1 MLDDWIKM
9 ELSVNNL
16 SIIKMELDDAKNMV
30 ERMLFDTLLDFLIER
45 MIFELELKLRF
56 CNL

>member
-1 MLDDWIKM
+1 
-9 ELSVNNL
+9 
-16 SIIKMELDDAKNMV
+16 MELDDAKNMV

-45 MIFELELKLRF
+45 MIFELELKLRL